1 MAEPQGDNQLKPRRR
16 NTWTLKLLV
25 CIPQEN
31 STDDTTEPVL
41 TFRTWVLGILACVT
55 LSFVNQFF
63 AYRRNQ
69 LSITSFPAQIVTL
82 PLEVYGCNAP
92 N

>member
-1 MAEPQGDNQLKPRRR
+1 MAEPQGDNQLKPPEMQHLDIEV
-16 NTWTLKLLV
+16 TG
-25 CIPQEN
+25 
-31 STDDTTEPVL
+31 TDDTTEPVL
-41 TFRTWVLGILACVT
+41 TFRTWVLGMLACVT